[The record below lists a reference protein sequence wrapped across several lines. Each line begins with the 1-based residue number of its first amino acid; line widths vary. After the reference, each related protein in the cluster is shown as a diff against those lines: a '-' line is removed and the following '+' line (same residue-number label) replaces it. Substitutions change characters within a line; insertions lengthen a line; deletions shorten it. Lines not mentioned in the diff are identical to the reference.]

1 MFFKKNNFK
10 KYGSDFRVCALLET
24 IRLRQDV
31 PTYRAFLDIRKAF
44 EVAWADVALLQA
56 STWLVSLMAN
66 GLIVDLIS
74 DRRQPYE
81 LIRNFRTRGLLRM
94 VLVTEQC

>member
-1 MFFKKNNFK
+1 M
-10 KYGSDFRVCALLET
+10 CALLET

-44 EVAWADVALLQA
+44 EVAWADVALLHA
-56 STWLVSLMAN
+56 STGLVSLMAN

-74 DRRQPYE
+74 DRRQPYV